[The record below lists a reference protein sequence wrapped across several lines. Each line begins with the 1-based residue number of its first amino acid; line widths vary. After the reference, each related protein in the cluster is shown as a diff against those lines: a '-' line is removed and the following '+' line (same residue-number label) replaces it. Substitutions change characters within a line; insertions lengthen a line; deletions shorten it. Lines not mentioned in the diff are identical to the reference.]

1 MIRRL
6 GKAWPRLHRL
16 VYPLTA
22 LALLHF
28 FLQSSIPQRLQPR
41 RREAG
46 GHAEPQERQR
56 RGRHLEAVH
65 PRPGGCSP
73 P

>member
-28 FLQSSIPQRLQPR
+28 FLQAVARPAATLSPRSGSGAVGTLKRCIRRQPIR
-41 RREAG
+41 ART
-46 GHAEPQERQR
+46 
-56 RGRHLEAVH
+56 
-65 PRPGGCSP
+65 
-73 P
+73 